1 MELTMG
7 KMWAMH
13 MRLQDKY
20 AAKWGEPIEP
30 ATALN
35 KYLWAIGELAEAVDI
50 VKKCGDF
57 EIMNKPDV
65 RHDFVEEMG
74 DVFMYLFD
82 VMLCLDKKAE
92 AIGVDKVSELFSGAP
107 GGNPRREMLKLYGIM
122 SRAGEVLM
130 AGDHEA
136 FVPQIQ
142 QVMRGLAAGMEC
154 YKVTP
159 EEFSK
164 IYQEKCDR
172 NINRW

>member
-1 MELTMG
+1 MCGRYGFSIDEQEI
-7 KMWAMH
+7 
-13 MRLQDKY
+13 RR
-20 AAKWGEPIEP
+20 
-30 ATALN
+30 
-35 KYLWAIGELAEAVDI
+35 I
-50 VKKCGDF
+50 VR
-57 EIMNKPDV
+57 E
-65 RHDFVEEMG
+65 VEQ
-74 DVFMYLFD
+74 
-82 VMLCLDKKAE
+82 
-92 AIGVDKVSELFSGAP
+92 SGAEVKTGEIFPGNTVPILISP
-107 GGNPRREMLKLYGIM
+107 GGNPRREMLKLYGVM